1 LTDEARI
8 PKKGEIWYV
17 RFDPTIGSEIQK
29 TRPAVV
35 VNEKHMGREGLRIVV
50 PVTEWQTHHEF
61 CRWMFRL
68 SIGDKTG
75 LTKESGADASQVKS
89 LSVKRFHNRIGM
101 LTDSELKEILAA
113 IVVCI
118 GYECPV
124 CRARENKNT
133 Q

>member
-1 LTDEARI
+1 LTDGARI

-17 RFDPTIGSEIQK
+17 RFDPATGSEIQK

-35 VNEKHMGREGLRIVV
+35 VNEKHMGRESLRIVV
-50 PVTEWQTHHEF
+50 PVTEWQTHHQF
-61 CRWMFRL
+61 CRWMFPL
-68 SIGDKTG
+68 FISDKTG

-89 LSVKRFHNRIGM
+89 LSVRRFRNKIGIV
-101 LTDSELKEILAA
+101 TASELKEILAA